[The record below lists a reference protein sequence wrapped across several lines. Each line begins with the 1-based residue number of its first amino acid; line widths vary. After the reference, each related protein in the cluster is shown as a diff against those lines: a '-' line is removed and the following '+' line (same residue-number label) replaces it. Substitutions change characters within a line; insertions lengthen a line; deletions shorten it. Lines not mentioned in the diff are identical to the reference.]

1 MKGACFENWC
11 SQTGDGTYVASRN
24 RKTLLFCS
32 SHQTDMG
39 PPSPPFFNVANDI
52 LECSPPKVQRAQ
64 PRPNGIY
71 FATTMQ
77 SVGRPKR
84 KPLANFEGG
93 GVGDEAEGQTT
104 IVHTFVFAFSVAT
117 IVPSPAFG
125 TE

>member
-1 MKGACFENWC
+1 MEHMLQAGIVRRFFFVRRAKRTWAPL
-11 SQTGDGTYVASRN
+11 TP
-24 RKTLLFCS
+24 L
-32 SHQTDMG
+32 
-39 PPSPPFFNVANDI
+39 FNVANDI
-52 LECSPPKVQRAQ
+52 LQRSPPKVQRAQ